1 MVPNPLRVLTRVPTL
16 SVLVGGVVAFIG
28 LLIGLGPL
36 DDNSYLTHLATGR
49 IIWDTHHIPR
59 HDPYSF
65 TAFGHPWVVQS
76 WLASV
81 IYGAADKVWGAPG
94 VLMVVAVVSTV
105 LAALVWTLTRPAHS
119 LISRL
124 LIVGPLLLIGA
135 DGGWVERPLLFGLLA
150 LCVALLAAEGRLDPR
165 WLLPTMWFWVNVH
178 GSFPLGLVA
187 VALLAIGRRLDRQSP
202 ATEFRALKW
211 AALGT
216 LLGSVNP
223 LGPRLLVFPIEL
235 LRRQDVLSNV
245 VEWQAPKF
253 VALGQRTFL
262 LLLLLA
268 VVALVRRPSWRAGLP
283 IVVFTAASLLGARNV
298 VIASIV
304 FVPGLA
310 RGLAGIGTVTG
321 DERRPIFRPMAAAL
335 ALAGVLA
342 AVVAAS
348 GPVYNFDSYPVAA
361 VTWAEQ
367 EGLLRAGTR
376 VVSQDYVGN
385 YLEARFGTAVKV
397 FMDDRYDMFPET
409 VVNDFLT
416 LNSGAPGWQE
426 VLDRNQASAVL
437 WAVDKPLGQLLAV
450 SPQWRVVYTDEKFL
464 IAEPR

>member
-1 MVPNPLRVLTRVPTL
+1 MRVPSL
-16 SVLVGGVVAFIG
+16 SALVGGVVAFIG

-49 IIWDTHHIPR
+49 IIWNTHHIPH

-76 WLASV
+76 WLASG
-81 IYGAADKVWGAPG
+81 IYGAADKLWRAPG
-94 VLMVVAVVSTV
+94 VLMVVASVSTV

-124 LIVGPLLLIGA
+124 LIVGPLLIIGA

-150 LCVALLAAEGRLDPR
+150 LCVVLLAAEGRLDPR
-165 WLLPTMWFWVNVH
+165 WLIPTMWFWVNVH

-187 VALLAIGRRLDRQSP
+187 VALFAIGRRMDNQSP
-202 ATEFRALKW
+202 STEMRALKW

-216 LLGSVNP
+216 LLGAVNP
-223 LGPRLLVFPIEL
+223 LGPRLLVFPIAL
-235 LRRQDVLSNV
+235 LRRQDLLSNV
-245 VEWQAPKF
+245 IEWQAPRF
-253 VALGQRTFL
+253 VTLGQRTFL
-262 LLLLLA
+262 VLLLLA
-268 VVALVRRPSWRAGLP
+268 VVALARRPSWRAALP

-310 RGLAGIGTVTG
+310 RGLADIGTVTG
-321 DERRPIFRPMAAAL
+321 DERRSIFRPMAATL

-342 AVVAAS
+342 AVVAEN
-348 GPVYNFDSYPVAA
+348 GPVYNFNRYPVAA
-361 VTWAEQ
+361 VTWAER
-367 EGLLRAGTR
+367 EGLLGPDERL
-376 VVSQDYVGN
+376 VSQDYVGN
-385 YLEARFGTAVKV
+385 YLEGRFGTAGKV

-416 LNSGAPGWQE
+416 LNRGAPGWQE
-426 VLDRNQASAVL
+426 VLDRNRASAVL
-437 WAVDKPLGQLLAV
+437 WAVDQPLGQLLAV
-450 SPQWRVVYTDEKFL
+450 SPQWRVVYSDQSFL
-464 IAEPR
+464 VAEPR